1 MLSRRG
7 FLDGAA
13 GVAGAAAAGPAQP
26 SRPAGPYDLPAIEA
40 QLAKPAR
47 HRQVFAVQRV
57 GDGHVLGMMRNALVA
72 YEETLREGSGAL
84 HVAAVLYAN
93 GAPLGLDDA
102 AWRTYRL
109 ADASARR
116 GDPIGRHGD
125 GNPFLHDGSGSVE
138 ALTRRGASFFVC
150 DNALGELATF
160 LSAIAA
166 TTGDDPATVR
176 ADLRRHLVPGAL
188 LVPAGIAT
196 LNAAQEARFTFA
208 PGA

>member
-13 GVAGAAAAGPAQP
+13 GAAAAGTVSVNA
-26 SRPAGPYDLPAIEA
+26 AGSPYDFDAIA
-40 QLAKPAR
+40 ARLQKPAR

-72 YEETLREGSGAL
+72 YEDTLREGPGAL

-93 GAPLGLDDA
+93 GVPLGLDDA
-102 AWRTYRL
+102 AWRKYRL

-116 GDPIGRHGD
+116 GDPIGRRGD
-125 GNPFLHDGSGSVE
+125 GNPFLHDGPGSVG
-138 ALTRRGASFFVC
+138 ALTRRGASIFVC
-150 DNALGELATF
+150 DNALAELAAF
-160 LSAIAA
+160 LSAVAA
-166 TTGDDPATVR
+166 TTSDDASTVR
-176 ADLRRHLVPGAL
+176 ADLRQHLVPGAL

-196 LNAAQEARFTFA
+196 LNAAQEAHFTFA
-208 PGA
+208 PGP